1 MLLLETLRYVLVLCE
16 SAVQVG
22 QFSSSNLVVIRQPSG
37 SRQAVALLGSYPI
50 VISLKDMLLT
60 AQPFDTENISSLVFN
75 VCLLFGFVR

>member
-1 MLLLETLRYVLVLCE
+1 MTLQYVSVLCE

-22 QFSSSNLVVIRQPSG
+22 QFLSSNLVVIRQPSG

-60 AQPFDTENISSLVFN
+60 A
-75 VCLLFGFVR
+75 